1 MWVLYSKFIAI
12 EDYYMQLI
20 VQLDAESTHQ
30 LAAIQDQTNQDRE
43 TVIKQAISL
52 YYQQI
57 QPHFHLRPEH
67 IDQYELVGNGPANL
81 SAIN

>member
-1 MWVLYSKFIAI
+1 
-12 EDYYMQLI
+12 MQLI

-30 LAAIQDQTNQDRE
+30 LAAIQDRTNQDRE

-57 QPHFHLRPEH
+57 QPHCSIRAE
-67 IDQYELVGNGPANL
+67 QANRYELVGN
-81 SAIN
+81 

>member
-1 MWVLYSKFIAI
+1 VDIIFCFIAI
-12 EDYYMQLI
+12 EDYYMQVI

-30 LAAIQDQTNQDRE
+30 LAAIQDRTNQDRE

-57 QPHFHLRPEH
+57 QPHCHLRAEH
-67 IDQYELVGNGPANL
+67 VERYELVSNGTANL